1 MVFDQLVDE
10 FSLGRCSERTGV
22 EWEVQNC

>member
-22 EWEVQNC
+22 E